1 MNRPE
6 EIFLAAINDIKKQD
20 YFNAEIK
27 LKKAYQILPDNLAV
41 IVNLS
46 SSLQQNLKLEEADFY
61 INKGLRLYPKSY
73 DLLLNKT
80 GILTKQKKLLEVIK
94 ILEEIKI
101 FEPNRPEAYFNLSR
115 TYINFNEYVKSFENI
130 KEAVRLTKNPKYFS
144 FLLFSYNF
152 HPYYSDKIY
161 KQYSDEFRKSL
172 TPINKDYLKITK
184 YQKGAEIKLGFLGS
198 DIQDN
203 HPVGYFLNNFLEKIK
218 TRYKI
223 YSYFNNYAEKEN
235 FIRIK
240 SLFHEWRN
248 VRTKSDN
255 ELINLIKED
264 GIHILIDVNGHTDN
278 NRLPIYINRV
288 APIQMTWAA
297 CLNSTGIPE
306 IDYII
311 GDPIVTPLDSQEKFA
326 EKILQMPDVWACF
339 SKPEYK
345 DLQINKITPAI
356 KNKFVTFGNLN
367 ISIKITQEVIRVFSE
382 ILSIVP
388 NSKIIFAGKNFG
400 IAEFKKNFIK
410 NFTDLNIS
418 EERIIIHDPLPR
430 KQLLELYN
438 EIDIC
443 LDTFPYGGG
452 TTSFESA
459 YMGVPLLTLKGDT
472 FLHNCGSS
480 INNNL
485 DMKEWITLSRDEY
498 IKKAFEFSSNIEK
511 LNKTRSELHEKAIG
525 SPLFDANKFALNFD
539 EKIKTILAK
548 L

>member
-61 INKGLRLYPKSY
+61 INKGLQLYPKSY

-80 GILTKQKKLLEVIK
+80 GILIKQKKLLEVIK

-115 TYINFNEYVKSFENI
+115 TYINFNEYDKSFKNI

-223 YSYFNNYAEKEN
+223 YSYFNNYAENEN

-248 VRTKSDN
+248 IRTKSDS

-326 EKILQMPDVWACF
+326 ERILQMPDVWACF

-345 DLQINKITPAI
+345 DLKINKITPAI

-367 ISIKITQEVIRVFSE
+367 ISTKITLDAIKVYSE

-400 IAEFKKNFIK
+400 IAEFKKDFIK
-410 NFTDLNIS
+410 NFIDLNIG

-459 YMGVPLLTLKGDT
+459 YMGVPLLTLKGNT

-498 IKKAFEFSSNIEK
+498 IKKACEFSFNIEK
-511 LNKTRSELHEKAIG
+511 LNKTRSELHEKAIR

>member
-27 LKKAYQILPDNLAV
+27 LKKAYQILPDNLAI

-61 INKGLRLYPKSY
+61 INKGLQLYPKSY

-80 GILTKQKKLLEVIK
+80 GILIKQKKLLEVIK

-115 TYINFNEYVKSFENI
+115 TYINFNEYDKSFKNI

-172 TPINKDYLKITK
+172 TPINKGYLKITK

-223 YSYFNNYAEKEN
+223 YSYFNNYAENEN

-248 VRTKSDN
+248 IRTKSDS

-311 GDPIVTPLDSQEKFA
+311 GDPIVTPLDSQKKFA

-345 DLQINKITPAI
+345 DLKINKITPAI

-367 ISIKITQEVIRVFSE
+367 ISTKITLDAIKVYSE
-382 ILSIVP
+382 ILSVIP

-400 IAEFKKNFIK
+400 IAEFKKDFIK
-410 NFTDLNIS
+410 NFIDLNIG

-459 YMGVPLLTLKGDT
+459 YMGVPLLTLKGNT

-498 IKKAFEFSSNIEK
+498 IKKACEFSFNIEK
-511 LNKTRSELHEKAIG
+511 LNKTRSELHEKAIR

-539 EKIKTILAK
+539 EKLKKILAK

>member
-27 LKKAYQILPDNLAV
+27 LKKAYQILPDNLAI

-61 INKGLRLYPKSY
+61 INKGLQLYPKSY

-80 GILTKQKKLLEVIK
+80 GILIKQKKLLEVIK

-115 TYINFNEYVKSFENI
+115 TYINFNEYDKSFKNI

-223 YSYFNNYAEKEN
+223 YSYFNNYAENEN

-248 VRTKSDN
+248 IRTKSDS

-326 EKILQMPDVWACF
+326 ERILQMPDVWACF

-345 DLQINKITPAI
+345 DLKINKITPAI

-367 ISIKITQEVIRVFSE
+367 ISTKITLDAIKVYSE
-382 ILSIVP
+382 ILSVIP

-400 IAEFKKNFIK
+400 IAEFKKDFIK
-410 NFTDLNIS
+410 NFIDLNIG

-459 YMGVPLLTLKGDT
+459 YMGVPLLTLKGNT

-498 IKKAFEFSSNIEK
+498 IKKACEFSFNIEK
-511 LNKTRSELHEKAIG
+511 LNKTRSELHEKAIR

-539 EKIKTILAK
+539 EKLKKILAK